1 MERAELTGGLA
12 HITGEVSEV
21 LSILRDVF
29 HCATLKN
36 PLLPAGVQ
44 ADQVA
49 VKTCSL
55 IANEI
60 LG

>member
-1 MERAELTGGLA
+1 MERAELTGGPA
-12 HITGEVSEV
+12 DITGEVSEI
-21 LSILRDVF
+21 LSIPLDVF
-29 HCATLKN
+29 HCDTLKA